1 MDLGGLVARNART
14 VPDKEGIIYQDN
26 RYTWKEVNDRVNT
39 VAHALL
45 ASGVKKGDKVAMWMF
60 NSDLF
65 MFAFYGI
72 VKAGAVAVPVNFR
85 LAAREAEYIFD
96 NCDAKAV
103 IFDDVF
109 EPAVGEMKP
118 RLGKVKAYFSAGAE
132 RFDGYDPLADV
143 MASGSTEEPGVAVDE
158 FDDSEIIYTS
168 GTTGKPKG
176 AVLTHH
182 ATRWC

>member
-39 VAHALL
+39 VSHALI
-45 ASGVKKGDKVAMWMF
+45 AAGVKKGDKVAMWMF

-85 LAAREAEYIFD
+85 LAAREAEYIFG
-96 NCDAKAV
+96 NCDAVAV

-109 EPAVGEMKP
+109 EPAVREMKP
-118 RLGKVKAYFSAGAE
+118 RLGQGQRLFQRRRRTLRGLRSPFRCHGLRQHRGAGRRGGTNSTTA
-132 RFDGYDPLADV
+132 RSSTPRGPR
-143 MASGSTEEPGVAVDE
+143 ASPRG
-158 FDDSEIIYTS
+158 
-168 GTTGKPKG
+168 
-176 AVLTHH
+176 
-182 ATRWC
+182 RC